1 MYFSGIESINI
12 QIFTNKEAILGP
24 SNLQLRCDYTLG
36 SGESVFTSTIQAKIN
51 NEFVNI
57 AYFGII
63 FGNDPV
69 FLSNGTY
76 LSSRANLSNPTSS
89 LPDTYIVILTFNQIK
104 CEDETEY
111 RCLVSTVTNG
121 VTSQPTSIATG
132 LVVKGKYT

>member
-1 MYFSGIESINI
+1 MYFSGIESISI
-12 QIFTNKEAILGP
+12 QISPDKEGILGP
-24 SNLQLRCDYTLG
+24 SNLQLRCNYTLG
-36 SGESVFTSTIQAKIN
+36 SGEYIFTSNIQAKID

-63 FGNDPV
+63 FGKDPV

-89 LPDTYIVILTFNQIK
+89 LPDTYISILTFNQIK

-111 RCLVSTVTNG
+111 RCLVSIVTNG
-121 VTSQPTSIATG
+121 ITYKPTSVATS
-132 LVVKGKYT
+132 LVVRGKYT